1 MKYMGQFQEIHRRKL
16 VEMGKQ
22 LYQLDTP
29 SLPLCFSLLS
39 LGCPCDLAKKSCA

>member
-1 MKYMGQFQEIHRRKL
+1 MKYMGQFQEIQRRKL

-29 SLPLCFSLLS
+29 SLPLFQSAQSRVSL
-39 LGCPCDLAKKSCA
+39 